1 MTTALQLRRGTTAQ
15 HSSFVGAQGEVTVD
29 TDKNVVVV
37 HDGVTPGGTPAA
49 KESDVAVRVRFDTD
63 EQGLTSAQQ
72 ANVRKNIGLDKVA
85 NKDLSNVPNYPL
97 ATTQEALDG
106 VADRLISPDKVH
118 EIVAA
123 KASSV
128 PIGMPFPVWTHIGA
142 PAPQPAENFIRLVAG
157 QSGPGGYNE
166 GKLHSEAVSGTS
178 PNVTATAVINA
189 LGSPLHGQTVH
200 LIETEERFI
209 RAGYS
214 GRLQDSANLAH
225 GHSATFSGTTNSAG
239 AHTHTIL
246 AVEDAGSTTGSWIL
260 TGGSDSFKGTTNSA
274 GAHTHTVSGT
284 VSIGSSGDAEARPRN
299 IGASYYMR
307 IR

>member
-63 EQGLTSAQQ
+63 EQGLTSEQQ
-72 ANVRKNIGLDKVA
+72 ANARKNIGLDKVA

-97 ATTQEALDG
+97 ATSQEALDG
-106 VADRLISPDKVH
+106 VADRLITPDKVH

-142 PAPQPAENFIRLVAG
+142 PAPTPAENFIRLVAG

-166 GKLHSEAVSGTS
+166 GKLHSESVSGTS

-189 LGSPLHGQTVH
+189 LGSPMHGQTVH

-209 RAGYS
+209 RAGFS
-214 GRLQDSANLAH
+214 GRLQDSENLLH
-225 GHSATFSGTTNSAG
+225 GHTVSGSTASAG
-239 AHTHTIL
+239 AHSHSASVVISSGGNSSGGGLIPGYGGSPTTYTVSVSSAGEHTHTL
-246 AVEDAGSTTGSWIL
+246 SGTTGSQ
-260 TGGSDSFKGTTNSA
+260 
-274 GAHTHTVSGT
+274 GAS
-284 VSIGSSGDAEARPRN
+284 EARPRN

-307 IR
+307 IK